1 MSATDTGNR
10 PIHYFGRQEGV
21 REGNVTS
28 VFLKRLISR
37 SDVDIANYHGET
49 ALHIACTH
57 GQLEIAKIL
66 LDNQANPDARTHTG
80 ATPLLRAVSR
90 GHVELVI
97 LLIEKG
103 ISALASSHFF
113 I

>member
-10 PIHYFGRQEGV
+10 PIHYFGRQECV
-21 REGNVTS
+21 REGNVTT
-28 VFLKRLISR
+28 VFLDRLISR
-37 SDVDIANYHGET
+37 SEVDIANHHGET

-66 LDNQANPDARTHTG
+66 LANQADPDARTHTG

-103 ISALASSHFF
+103 TSQLQGMVGLL
-113 I
+113 